1 MPKSDSTPRFCS
13 DFRKLNAVT
22 KPDCFPLPR
31 MDDCVD
37 QVGSAKF
44 VSKFDLLK
52 GFWQIPMTTRAR
64 EVSAFITPTGLYS
77 YTVMAFGLRNS
88 AATFQRLMNRVVG
101 DMAGCAVYLDDVV
114 VYSDAWEEHVER
126 IEELFTRLAGARL
139 TVNLAKCEFARAT
152 VTYLGRVVGQG
163 EVRPV
168 EAKVQAVDQFPV
180 PVTKKEL
187 MRFLGL
193 VGYYRCFCQN
203 FSSVVAPL
211 TNLLRRDVK
220 FVWSPIC
227 QQAFDQ
233 VKSLLCAAPVLAAPR
248 LQQPFEL
255 FVDASH
261 VGSGAVLTQRDN
273 LGICRPVS
281 YFSKKFNKHQI
292 NYSVI
297 EKETFALMLALKH
310 FDVYL
315 NGNASIVVHTDHN
328 PLTFLSTLKCPNQRL
343 IRWSLFLQSYNLD
356 IPYIKGNENIVADAL
371 SRAPV
376 L

>member
-1 MPKSDSTPRFCS
+1 
-13 DFRKLNAVT
+13 
-22 KPDCFPLPR
+22 

-37 QVGSAKF
+37 EVGSAKF
-44 VSKFDLLK
+44 VSTFDLLR
-52 GFWQIPMTTRAR
+52 GFWQIPMTKRAR

-77 YTVMAFGLRNS
+77 YTVMPFGLRN
-88 AATFQRLMNRVVG
+88 APATFQRLMNRVVG
-101 DMAGCAVYLDDVV
+101 DMSGCAVYLDDVV
-114 VYSDAWEEHVER
+114 VYSDTWEQHVER

-168 EAKVQAVDQFPV
+168 EAKVQAIQQFPV

-211 TNLLRRDVK
+211 TNLLCKNVK
-220 FVWSPIC
+220 FVWTSLC

-248 LQQPFEL
+248 LRVPFEL
-255 FVDASH
+255 YVDASH
-261 VGSGAVLTQRDN
+261 VGAGAVLSQRDN

-281 YFSKKFNKHQI
+281 YFSKKFDKHQV

-297 EKETFALMLALKH
+297 EKETFALILALKH

-315 NGNASIVVHTDHN
+315 NGNASIIVHTDHN
-328 PLTFLSTLKCPNQRL
+328 PLTFLSSLKCPNQRL

-356 IPYIKGNENIVADAL
+356 IRYIKGTENVVADAL